1 MKLRRRFY
9 DSVFKFGSISRRRY
23 VVSILI
29 GLISAF
35 LIYSGMYLIREVF
48 RNLTFGFG
56 YLPNI
61 LSDSERFIFNWFLA
75 ALSLIFGNSIAIS
88 LLFSGIQ
95 GGFGTRN
102 IKKRRVVSDQTGL
115 NTFFLFWF
123 TKVCLAISFFSMGFT
138 DFNFIPSFTLFLI
151 LLILVLY
158 LETWKTLITVIRKKK
173 HYKMLT
179 HFIVF
184 IVFSF
189 SLSQIEL
196 IDYKK
201 INERQLRFRPLIDLP
216 KSNFENV
223 VYYDNYLDIYLKRNE
238 KTIQFGY
245 YENNI
250 NESHLDFLDY
260 KTNLYGGFVQDVSI
274 RLSADKRTKMDLIK
288 SVEKKIVQ
296 AEINNIIYATQEKDV
311 RARRFSNNGIKLRL
325 KSNRLIENNKE
336 NIHFGIRNTYYDI
349 ENSLIANDTVVL
361 EIGSKIKMD
370 GVEMDRKM
378 LVTDFKNE
386 IKKNKVFKYL
396 YSNDLEF
403 NDYIYVLSTHLK
415 AVNLLCLAY

>member
-250 NESHLDFLDY
+250 NESHLDFWVC
-260 KTNLYGGFVQDVSI
+260 TRCFN
-274 RLSADKRTKMDLIK
+274 
-288 SVEKKIVQ
+288 KI
-296 AEINNIIYATQEKDV
+296 IS
-311 RARRFSNNGIKLRL
+311 R
-325 KSNRLIENNKE
+325 
-336 NIHFGIRNTYYDI
+336 
-349 ENSLIANDTVVL
+349 
-361 EIGSKIKMD
+361 
-370 GVEMDRKM
+370 
-378 LVTDFKNE
+378 
-386 IKKNKVFKYL
+386 
-396 YSNDLEF
+396 
-403 NDYIYVLSTHLK
+403 
-415 AVNLLCLAY
+415 

>member
-1 MKLRRRFY
+1 MSL
-9 DSVFKFGSISRRRY
+9 
-23 VVSILI
+23 ILI
-29 GLISAF
+29 S
-35 LIYSGMYLIREVF
+35 
-48 RNLTFGFG
+48 
-56 YLPNI
+56 
-61 LSDSERFIFNWFLA
+61 
-75 ALSLIFGNSIAIS
+75 
-88 LLFSGIQ
+88 
-95 GGFGTRN
+95 
-102 IKKRRVVSDQTGL
+102 
-115 NTFFLFWF
+115 
-123 TKVCLAISFFSMGFT
+123 
-138 DFNFIPSFTLFLI
+138 
-151 LLILVLY
+151 
-158 LETWKTLITVIRKKK
+158 
-173 HYKMLT
+173 
-179 HFIVF
+179 
-184 IVFSF
+184 
-189 SLSQIEL
+189 
-196 IDYKK
+196 
-201 INERQLRFRPLIDLP
+201 
-216 KSNFENV
+216 
-223 VYYDNYLDIYLKRNE
+223 
-238 KTIQFGY
+238 
-245 YENNI
+245 
-250 NESHLDFLDY
+250 
-260 KTNLYGGFVQDVSI
+260 GFVQDVSI

-415 AVNLLCLAY
+415 AVNLLRNNEQKIILKLSDDLRLINKKAFIEEQQQLRDLFPFNMTEKMY